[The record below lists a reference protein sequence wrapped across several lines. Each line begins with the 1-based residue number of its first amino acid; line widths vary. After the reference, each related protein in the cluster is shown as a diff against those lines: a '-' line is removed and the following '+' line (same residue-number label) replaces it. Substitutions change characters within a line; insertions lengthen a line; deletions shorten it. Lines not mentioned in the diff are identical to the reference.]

1 MDPDQDLLRRLDRR
15 EEFDRILPAAGWVA
29 MAALV
34 GTIIYLILKLDL
46 NVTPEIATD
55 AAALLFIGFA
65 VLAFW
70 DSRFG

>member
-1 MDPDQDLLRRLDRR
+1 
-15 EEFDRILPAAGWVA
+15 
-29 MAALV
+29 
-34 GTIIYLILKLDL
+34 L

-65 VLAFW
+65 ILALW

>member
-55 AAALLFIGFA
+55 AAALFFIGFA

-70 DSRFG
+70 DSRSG